1 MLTVY
6 PRFAIPLAHAA
17 IHVAASGMLAAKA
30 ADSGHT
36 ASDLVVLVMLLI
48 VAVLVAFGCQLSGL
62 LAQLLTQ
69 FLRLAAFVGFSL
81 MLLCLVGMAVA
92 LILLHA

>member
-6 PRFAIPLAHAA
+6 PRLAVPLTHAA
-17 IHVAASGMLAAKA
+17 IHVAAARVLLAKPA
-30 ADSGHT
+30 ASVHT
-36 ASDLVVLVMLLI
+36 ASDLVVLVMLLM
-48 VAVLVAFGCQLSGL
+48 VAVLVTIGRQVGGL
-62 LAQLLTQ
+62 LTQLLTQ
-69 FLRLAAFVGFSL
+69 FLRLAAFMAFSL